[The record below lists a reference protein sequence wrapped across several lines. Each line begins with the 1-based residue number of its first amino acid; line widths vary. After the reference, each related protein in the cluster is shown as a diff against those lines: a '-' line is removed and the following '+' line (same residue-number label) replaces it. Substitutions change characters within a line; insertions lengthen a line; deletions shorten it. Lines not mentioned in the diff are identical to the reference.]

1 MNRYEAAA
9 LAVSCSNTAFTGSAI
24 NGSSIEESEEPPGK
38 PRRHPKWDAVPQDQ
52 WDDWRWQM
60 QNAIR
65 TTSQLAEFFP
75 YSSEE
80 LAALE
85 SLEHK
90 YKLAIPP
97 YYFSLID
104 VENPYDP
111 IALQSSE
118 ATRSAM
124 SLVSTFRA

>member
-9 LAVSCSNTAFTGSAI
+9 LAATYSSAAVTGSI
-24 NGSSIEESEEPPGK
+24 YNGSSTEESEEPPGK
-38 PRRHPKWDAVPQDQ
+38 PRRHIRWQDVPQEQ

-65 TTSQLAEFFP
+65 TTSQLGEFFP
-75 YSSEE
+75 YTPDE

-97 YYFSLID
+97 YYF
-104 VENPYDP
+104 
-111 IALQSSE
+111 
-118 ATRSAM
+118 
-124 SLVSTFRA
+124 